1 MFVVFFYSND
11 YLLHRDGLTS
21 FYRTQPDLDLLKLCD
36 WLAGFLSLSNEDLLI
51 ILEEESTKKRV
62 EVVMLAMVKKG
73 EEQNVRKQI
82 RERIESRV
90 GEGNRKYVLEQ
101 MLKEIK
107 MELGVEVDE
116 KQVSGK

>member
-1 MFVVFFYSND
+1 
-11 YLLHRDGLTS
+11 
-21 FYRTQPDLDLLKLCD
+21 
-36 WLAGFLSLSNEDLLI
+36 
-51 ILEEESTKKRV
+51 
-62 EVVMLAMVKKG
+62 MLAMVKKG